1 MHICSF
7 NLFNK
12 NARTLYYVNGAWLGE
27 VRFHMVAG
35 KLPIQRTDHSV
46 NRWVGFYSLAD
57 GAVMKHCTGLLT
69 TRHQEKKSERR
80 KVFISFLVVPREKKN
95 EIYLI
100 AEVWQISFFK
110 SQKCFSVKI
119 FQLREIIIGR
129 WRRWRGGSLK
139 MSLLHVWK
147 SLTKRITA
155 SFIAMSQSQVLCV

>member
-69 TRHQEKKSERR
+69 TRHQEKKSECR

-100 AEVWQISFFK
+100 AEV
-110 SQKCFSVKI
+110 
-119 FQLREIIIGR
+119 
-129 WRRWRGGSLK
+129 
-139 MSLLHVWK
+139 
-147 SLTKRITA
+147 
-155 SFIAMSQSQVLCV
+155 